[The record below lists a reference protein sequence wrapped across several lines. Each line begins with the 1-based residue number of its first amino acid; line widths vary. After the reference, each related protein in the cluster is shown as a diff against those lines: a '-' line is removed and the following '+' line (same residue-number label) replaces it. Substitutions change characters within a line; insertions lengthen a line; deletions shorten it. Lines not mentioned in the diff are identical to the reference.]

1 VATGQRFTDSVP
13 GTPLAKQA
21 SGKFGQ
27 TGSALK
33 QRLGNKEQT
42 QSSQA
47 DASDVPV
54 LPPPA
59 GMPTPAKL
67 FHLENGKP
75 VPVFSTLMQAA
86 QQHSTGKQM
95 TERLAAVSLLSPIKQ
110 TKALGV
116 HLSSEPSKN
125 ATESA
130 RGSMSLLVPP
140 QKKVHGKKSR
150 EEMLLTVAGK
160 EIEQLST
167 SLDDA
172 HRERDMQRK
181 EIARL
186 RSLLTQHV
194 MGSSG
199 SLAKPDSSA
208 TNFIGKLDQT
218 PLPGVLYEAAL
229 DAADDHGDY
238 EYLDGNDDDEDGDV
252 RATRRIIE
260 ENDDESESNRS
271 RSTSSSM
278 QVKNAANIKEYQR
291 ERNLTT
297 ADITGRPSEEDLLD
311 IALAPVS
318 VGVTVPNSRNSNRSR
333 N

>member
-27 TGSALK
+27 ASSALK

-86 QQHSTGKQM
+86 QQHSTG
-95 TERLAAVSLLSPIKQ
+95 KQ

-218 PLPGVLYEAAL
+218 PLPGILYEAAL

-252 RATRRIIE
+252 RATRRMIE
-260 ENDDESESNRS
+260 EYDDESESNRS